1 MIYLDMYDEESKCYT
16 PHNLHDFCGFECRYN
31 ELTERYDVNGLASS
45 TFLIASFEEEEFAIA
60 VTRSLFTLKT
70 ISEIVPQPEARF
82 VDIDMIVDELEEM
95 DEEEDDEVLI
105 TNETEEK
112 IEEIAYCNVAYKFI
126 CIFIG
131 FVIGV
136 LLMGVFQ

>member
-1 MIYLDMYDEESKCYT
+1 MYDEGSKCYT

-60 VTRSLFTLKT
+60 ITRSLFALKA

-95 DEEEDDEVLI
+95 DDEEEDGYVIETTKERSIGDIIYQNYFYIVCICVGYMIGLI
-105 TNETEEK
+105 
-112 IEEIAYCNVAYKFI
+112 IAC
-126 CIFIG
+126 
-131 FVIGV
+131 
-136 LLMGVFQ
+136 LVF